1 MNRRDFIKHLGIGVA
16 IPLLPSLLPRALW
29 ANQKINQMPKRLA
42 FVYSPNGKVMNHW
55 TPKTFGRNFELPQTL
70 RPFTSLKNQIQV
82 LSGLAH
88 LKAFANGDGAGDHAR
103 ANATFLTGCQA
114 RKTAGPNIKIGIS
127 IDQVIANKIGSQT
140 LLPSMELSCDTK
152 RTSGSCD
159 SGYSCAYQFNLSW
172 KSETT
177 PMPPESNPK
186 LAYQRLF
193 NDPFGEKNSKTAKL
207 KMSLLE
213 EASKETKSF
222 KNKLSTSD
230 KNKLDEYLESLYSIE
245 MRISKIDQMQGSLP
259 KDQLVFD
266 MPENFQDHIRLMMD
280 IMVVAFKA
288 DATRVISFMLAH
300 EGSDRSFP
308 NIGVS
313 EAHHQ
318 LSHHKGNA
326 DNITALQ
333 KIDLFYSEQMAYF
346 LEKMQGIKE
355 ENGSLLDNS
364 MVIYGCGIADGD
376 SHSHR
381 DLPIILAGGKN
392 CGLQTGRHVQYPK
405 DTPMTNLYLSLAEK
419 MGVSLEKFGDS
430 TEKIKDQ

>member
-1 MNRRDFIKHLGIGVA
+1 MNRRNFIKHLGLSVA
-16 IPLLPSLLPRALW
+16 LPFLPSLLPRALW
-29 ANQKINQMPKRLA
+29 ANQKVINLPRRLA
-42 FVYSPNGKVMNHW
+42 FIYSPNGKVMNHW
-55 TPKTFGRNFELPQTL
+55 TPKTLGKNFELPQTL
-70 RPFTSLKNQIQV
+70 GPLASVKSQIQV

-114 RKTAGPNIKIGIS
+114 RKTAGPNIKVGVS
-127 IDQVIANKIGSQT
+127 IDQIIANKIGSQT
-140 LLPSMELSCDTK
+140 LLPSMELSCDSK
-152 RTSGSCD
+152 RTSGNCD

-172 KSETT
+172 KSENT

-193 NDPFGEKNSKTAKL
+193 NDPFGDKNAKTAKL

-213 EASKETKSF
+213 ETSKETKSL
-222 KNKLSTSD
+222 KNKLGQSD
-230 KNKLDEYLESLYSIE
+230 KNKLDEYLESLNSVE
-245 MRISKIDQMQGSLP
+245 KRISKIDQMQSKLP
-259 KDQLVFD
+259 KEQLVFE
-266 MPENFQDHIRLMMD
+266 MPENFQEHMRLMMD
-280 IMVVAFKA
+280 IMVIAFKA
-288 DATRVISFMLAH
+288 DATRVITFMLAH

-318 LSHHKGNA
+318 LSHHKGNS
-326 DNITALQ
+326 DNIKSLQ
-333 KIDLFYSEQMAYF
+333 KIDLFYSEQLAYF
-346 LEKMQGIKE
+346 LEKMQSTIE
-355 ENGSLLDNS
+355 DNGSMLDNS

-392 CGLQTGRHVQYPK
+392 CGLLPGRHIQYPK

-419 MGVSLEKFGDS
+419 MCVSLEKFGDS